1 MTSHNKTVHC
11 TKSLRGTLMLRL
23 NIASHETPAS
33 VIGGRQECIT
43 QRPAPA
49 DMRALV
55 GCVTCPAAKTRK
67 HSKSGTTVCKSR
79 PIPAPTLVMRSAIF
93 LFSKSFANRPG
104 QYDSTLT
111 PAALMSFVMFSA
123 CTPAELQ
130 PSATQPRLALPYDL
144 RNFQATCCTVG
155 LRCAGRGRR
164 VPGPAAGAGAPPGG
178 CGGARAVMSRS
189 SSWRMRA
196 A

>member
-1 MTSHNKTVHC
+1 
-11 TKSLRGTLMLRL
+11 MLRL
-23 NIASHETPAS
+23 NMARHETPAS
-33 VIGGRQECIT
+33 GVGARHKCIT

-55 GCVTCPAAKTRK
+55 GGVTYPAAKTRK
-67 HSKSGTTVCKSR
+67 HSKSGTTVCKPR

-123 CTPAELQ
+123 CTPAESQ
-130 PSATQPRLALPYDL
+130 PSATQPRLALPCAL
-144 RNFQATCCTVG
+144 RDFQATCCTVS
-155 LRCAGRGRR
+155 LRGAGRGRR
-164 VPGPAAGAGAPPGG
+164 VPGSAGCAGAPPGG
-178 CGGARAVMSRS
+178 AGGPCRDVEVVVVEDEGGVDAGELGGRHPGRD
-189 SSWRMRA
+189 
-196 A
+196 